1 MSEEQKEKKPTWL
14 AKEFPTEWYFT
25 EKFVDKLLHIL
36 DKMPHDTLVNFL
48 ETPNLFD
55 TSTKWNESD
64 DNPAANVEV
73 NPNFM
78 ALFGIMASTISETM
92 SEVLKESQISSSSK
106 YGELLSRMVKGRLAL
121 DHPTVDTSDHKKCNS
136 CGTENRGTARY
147 CDNCGLSF
155 QG

>member
-1 MSEEQKEKKPTWL
+1 MSEEQKEQKSTWL

-25 EKFVDKLLHIL
+25 EKFVDKLFHIL

-55 TSTKWNESD
+55 KSTKGNNSD
-64 DNPAANVEV
+64 DNPAANAKV

-106 YGELLSRMVKGRLAL
+106 Y
-121 DHPTVDTSDHKKCNS
+121 
-136 CGTENRGTARY
+136 
-147 CDNCGLSF
+147 
-155 QG
+155 

>member
-1 MSEEQKEKKPTWL
+1 MDKL
-14 AKEFPTEWYFT
+14 KEFPTEWYFT
-25 EKFVDKLLHIL
+25 EKLVDKLFRIL
-36 DKMPHDTLVNFL
+36 DKMAHDTLVNFL

-55 TSTKWNESD
+55 TSTKRNDSD
-64 DNPAANVEV
+64 DSRAANVEV

-78 ALFGIMASTISETM
+78 ALFGIMASTISETKY
-92 SEVLKESQISSSSK
+92 EVLKELQISSSNK
-106 YGELLSRMVKGRLAL
+106 YGEILSRMVKGRLAL

>member
-25 EKFVDKLLHIL
+25 EKFVDKLFRIV

-48 ETPNLFD
+48 ETPNLLD
-55 TSTKWNESD
+55 TSTKRNDSA
-64 DNPAANVEV
+64 DNPRANVEV

-78 ALFGIMASTISETM
+78 ALFGIMASTISETI

-106 YGELLSRMVKGRLAL
+106 YGK
-121 DHPTVDTSDHKKCNS
+121 T
-136 CGTENRGTARY
+136 
-147 CDNCGLSF
+147 
-155 QG
+155 

>member
-25 EKFVDKLLHIL
+25 EKFVDKLFHIL
-36 DKMPHDTLVNFL
+36 DKMPDDTLLNFI
-48 ETPNLFD
+48 EMPKIFGK
-55 TSTKWNESD
+55 STKGNESD
-64 DNPAANVEV
+64 GDSAANVEV
-73 NPNFM
+73 NPNFT

-106 YGELLSRMVKGRLAL
+106 YGELLGRMVKEKLAL

-136 CGTENRGTARY
+136 CGTENRGMARY

>member
-1 MSEEQKEKKPTWL
+1 MSEEQKENKPTWL

-25 EKFVDKLLHIL
+25 EKFVDKLSHIL
-36 DKMPHDTLVNFL
+36 DKMPNDTLLNFI
-48 ETPNLFD
+48 EMPKIFGK
-55 TSTKWNESD
+55 STKGNESEG
-64 DNPAANVEV
+64 NSAANLEV

-106 YGELLSRMVKGRLAL
+106 YGELLSRMVKEKLAL

-136 CGTENRGTARY
+136 CGTENRGMARY

>member
-25 EKFVDKLLHIL
+25 KKFVDKLLHIL

-48 ETPNLFD
+48 KTPNLFD
-55 TSTKWNESD
+55 TPTKWNDSD
-64 DNPAANVEV
+64 DSPAANVEV

-106 YGELLSRMVKGRLAL
+106 YGK
-121 DHPTVDTSDHKKCNS
+121 T
-136 CGTENRGTARY
+136 
-147 CDNCGLSF
+147 
-155 QG
+155 

>member
-25 EKFVDKLLHIL
+25 EKFEDKLFHIL
-36 DKMPHDTLVNFL
+36 DKVPDDTLLNFI
-48 ETPNLFD
+48 EMPKIFGK
-55 TSTKWNESD
+55 STKGYESD
-64 DNPAANVEV
+64 GNSAANVEV
-73 NPNFM
+73 NPNFT

-92 SEVLKESQISSSSK
+92 SEVLKESQISSSTK
-106 YGELLSRMVKGRLAL
+106 YGELLSRMVKQKLAL
-121 DHPTVDTSDHKKCNS
+121 DHPTVETSDHKKCNS
-136 CGTENRGTARY
+136 CGTENRGMARY